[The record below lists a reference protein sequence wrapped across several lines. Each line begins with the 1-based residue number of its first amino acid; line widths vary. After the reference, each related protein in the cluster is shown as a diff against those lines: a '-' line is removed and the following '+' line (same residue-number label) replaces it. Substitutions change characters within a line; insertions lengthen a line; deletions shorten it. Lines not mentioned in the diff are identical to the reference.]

1 MSNKIR
7 VLRIIEYVGDREW
20 VEDTLRNG
28 SIPADG
34 IKDFYSHDHE
44 WKNTIK
50 SALIDKYPE
59 ILSK

>member
-1 MSNKIR
+1 MEN
-7 VLRIIEYVGDREW
+7 
-20 VEDTLRNG
+20 TLKKG